1 MQTEPVG
8 RLRGPSIVDAVVRNR
23 EEGWTRCL
31 RLNSPGLFPRLQRTV
46 PLNERQILSLK
57 REQNADL
64 LSNGESGLGTVPP
77 LFALD
82 DL

>member
-1 MQTEPVG
+1 
-8 RLRGPSIVDAVVRNR
+8 
-23 EEGWTRCL
+23 
-31 RLNSPGLFPRLQRTV
+31 V

-57 REQNADL
+57 REKNADL

-82 DL
+82 EL